1 MSIQRLS
8 WLIMLI
14 LGSSVNIGAKRG
26 PFLLPIK
33 QIYDTL
39 YANLGDLSIDLAD
52 STIELLIL
60 SFVHSQFSSNSVSF
74 FNT

>member
-1 MSIQRLS
+1 
-8 WLIMLI
+8 MLI

-39 YANLGDLSIDLAD
+39 YANLGDLSIDLAEFNNRVAD
-52 STIELLIL
+52 TFICPFTIIK
-60 SFVHSQFSSNSVSF
+60 
-74 FNT
+74 